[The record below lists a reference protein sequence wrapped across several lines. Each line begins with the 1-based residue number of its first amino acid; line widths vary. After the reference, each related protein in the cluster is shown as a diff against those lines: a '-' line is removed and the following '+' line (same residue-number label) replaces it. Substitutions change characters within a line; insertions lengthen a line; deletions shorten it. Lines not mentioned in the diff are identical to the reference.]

1 MYLHDLAGPNDP
13 SLTDPDVL
21 RPVIR
26 MIWGVRHDKF
36 VICVKG
42 RLIFGRVGGG
52 WKDGSAVVG
61 KQGCRVRKR
70 ECGTALSRVP

>member
-1 MYLHDLAGPNDP
+1 MYLNDLARPYIP
-13 SLTDPDVL
+13 SLTDPLVL
-21 RPVIR
+21 RPAIR

-52 WKDGSAVVG
+52 WKDVASTPVG
-61 KQGCRVRKR
+61 VRS
-70 ECGTALSRVP
+70 GTDRLGTV

>member
-1 MYLHDLAGPNDP
+1 MYLNDLAGPNDP
-13 SLTDPDVL
+13 SLTDPVVL

-52 WKDGSAVVG
+52 WADGSAVVG
-61 KQGCRVRKR
+61 KLGCR
-70 ECGTALSRVP
+70 L